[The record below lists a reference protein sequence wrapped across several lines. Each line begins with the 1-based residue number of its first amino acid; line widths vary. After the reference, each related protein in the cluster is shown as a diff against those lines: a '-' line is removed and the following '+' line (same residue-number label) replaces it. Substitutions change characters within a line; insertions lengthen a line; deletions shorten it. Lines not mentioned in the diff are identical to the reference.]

1 MAEYAGY
8 VRRQPPINWGIVA
21 GDIVNKMG
29 DIEKEQAAFREKYDT
44 MAADISKEIGEYEA
58 GKSPAFNDLVYSATA
73 EGREMIAEMH
83 NKLKR
88 REISP
93 DEFNR
98 MKMSISNQWAD
109 FSTLTKN
116 YNEAVAGTMEGL
128 QNGEL
133 SGVSQWALDQFGEL
147 ANLKTKRLQWMPNDN
162 GYTNLYVTSTDD
174 EGNMVGEPTSV
185 TTLTNPGNLAYL
197 RVDVPE
203 EVSKYADKLATYQIG
218 RTSSPKERKGYEKY
232 LNKSIDAIVSDDDD
246 VASILSEYDGTEFYK
261 SSEDAI
267 EGGIE
272 MTTDENGNWKTV
284 ITDEQRERA
293 KEIVREQFEFQVP
306 YTKTFREYTP
316 PTDKGKYSQEDLLGM
331 QSAYNISVEMANGD
345 FSNADNDRYIFKP
358 NDDGSVSIL
367 SRTKKV
373 KGKDGKDRAQ
383 VLTTIKSK
391 DINDAKSFAPY
402 TGQFTN
408 GKEII
413 EWDYINNQITNKPKI
428 TPGTGTSD
436 FVLEGDNEFSKISEI
451 TNLDTDTP
459 DNITKA
465 QNEILKLIKSKIPTL
480 SESIT
485 FGNIIEGNLLNEI
498 PVLVNGEEVGKIKT
512 DKYSSADKD
521 TSEFK
526 DNKKV
531 IEAVINTAT
540 FTKGKEEAEEVVE
553 KKEVDKENKNIGTT
567 TYTDG
572 SKYVGELKGGLM
584 HGQGTTT
591 YADGSKYVGEWKNG
605 QKNGQGT
612 TTFASGSKYV
622 GEYKDGKY
630 HGQGTYT
637 FDNGQ
642 QEKVYYENGEWRDV
656 DSPFA
661 KKWRVKYED
670 SEEEVD
676 YSTK

>member
-8 VRRQPPINWGIVA
+8 VRRQPPINWGTVA

-98 MKMSISNQWAD
+98 MKMSISNQWSD

-147 ANLKTKRLQWMPNDN
+147 ANLKNKRLQWMPNEN

-174 EGNMVGEPTSV
+174 EGNMSGEPTSV

-197 RVDVPE
+197 RVDVPK
-203 EVSKYADKLATYQIG
+203 EVSQYADKLATYQVG

-316 PTDKGKYSQEDLLGM
+316 NDDEEKKRLKNLTTGYQITLNASR
-331 QSAYNISVEMANGD
+331 GD
-345 FSNADNDRYIFKP
+345 FTGMNKSLYTFKETKNGIEVRRKTDTKTIGIHVGKDALKP
-358 NDDGSVSIL
+358 GTRATAKIL
-367 SRTKKV
+367 SQYTREFSASGSQTEWDEIDTYLGEG
-373 KGKDGKDRAQ
+373 KGKDVSIDIVEQEVEGKP
-383 VLTTIKSK
+383 
-391 DINDAKSFAPY
+391 FAPSMEDI
-402 TGQFTN
+402 TIQTLLWN
-408 GKEII
+408 GGDDAGHLGVNNADSEEEINAVKPSI
-413 EWDYINNQITNKPKI
+413 MAYIQQKAPNTEV
-428 TPGTGTSD
+428 TFG
-436 FVLEGDNEFSKISEI
+436 EI
-451 TNLDTDTP
+451 TN
-459 DNITKA
+459 
-465 QNEILKLIKSKIPTL
+465 
-480 SESIT
+480 
-485 FGNIIEGNLLNEI
+485 
-498 PVLVNGEEVGKIKT
+498 VGKGLDDAYSVPLKINGVLIDNVIF
-512 DKYSSADKD
+512 DKQSGKQSDFDAVM
-521 TSEFK
+521 
-526 DNKKV
+526 KKA
-531 IEAVINTAT
+531 IDAGRKKKTAT
-540 FTKGKEEAEEVVE
+540 FTKGKEKAEEVVE
-553 KKEVDKENKNIGTT
+553 KKEVD
-567 TYTDG
+567 
-572 SKYVGELKGGLM
+572 
-584 HGQGTTT
+584 
-591 YADGSKYVGEWKNG
+591 
-605 QKNGQGT
+605 
-612 TTFASGSKYV
+612 
-622 GEYKDGKY
+622 
-630 HGQGTYT
+630 
-637 FDNGQ
+637 
-642 QEKVYYENGEWRDV
+642 
-656 DSPFA
+656 
-661 KKWRVKYED
+661 
-670 SEEEVD
+670 